1 MTRETWVRDVMRPA
15 IMAAMAACVAW
26 SVAEFIRLLW
36 PGWNLPWTVLSCALA
51 ALEAHF
57 SYRLLHSRPIFMTDR
72 WRVRAFELA
81 FLFVLIKAGV
91 YVGAPLD
98 AILADL
104 RTWAN
109 TPIAILDPQTL
120 VNYLLALG
128 ALFAVTDTTAN
139 LEELRD
145 PEAPLREISPR
156 DELLNRYF
164 WGGLIL
170 LFASGLAR
178 LGFVALL
185 DLGRGAITG
194 LVANALIYFMLGLVL
209 MGQANYAHWAA
220 VWQYEGTPVNDA
232 LPERWARHS
241 FIFLLVIALIAF
253 SLPTFYGLG
262 LLDVLGTAITAIA
275 FVLYAIAFLIS
286 ALIVGVFSLLA
297 PRGQEPVPPPVITAV
312 PTPQPLPT
320 PLPDA
325 PLPLDPLWEF
335 WRSTTFWIFIAVLV
349 AYILFE
355 YLSDRPELLQG
366 LRNARLFRR
375 LRELWKSLRH
385 TALGWMMA
393 VRDSRP
399 LERLVR
405 WMSRAPLSQL
415 PFWNLR
421 RASPREQIWYYYLS
435 TLRRAAQLGFGRAP
449 AQTPDEYD
457 PVLEAQ
463 LTEAQSEVRAL
474 TEAFDRARYSA
485 EEVKKE
491 KARETKEIWERVR
504 AALQRLKTINREERG
519 ERRD

>member
-1 MTRETWVRDVMRPA
+1 MTHETWVRDVLRPA
-15 IMAAMAACVAW
+15 IMATMAACVAW
-26 SVAEFIRLLW
+26 SIAEFIRLLW
-36 PGWNLPWTVLSCALA
+36 PAWNLPWTVLSCTLA

-57 SYRLLHSRPIFMTDR
+57 SYRLLRSRPIFMTDR

-109 TPIAILDPQTL
+109 TPIAIFDPQTI
-120 VNYLLALG
+120 VNYLLALA
-128 ALFAVTDTTAN
+128 ALFAVTDTTAD

-156 DELLNRYF
+156 EELLNRYF
-164 WGGLIL
+164 WAGLIL

-178 LGFVALL
+178 IGFVALL
-185 DLGRGAITG
+185 NLGRGAVTG

-232 LPERWARHS
+232 LPGRWARHS
-241 FIFLLVIALIAF
+241 LIFLLIIALIAF

-262 LLDVLGTAITAIA
+262 LLDVLGTLITVIG
-275 FVLYAIAFLIS
+275 FVLYLIAFLIS
-286 ALIVGVFSLLA
+286 ALIVGLFSSFA

-320 PLPDA
+320 PPLDT

-335 WRSTTFWIFIAVLV
+335 WRSTTFWVFIALLV

-355 YLSDRPELLQG
+355 YLSDRPELLRG
-366 LRNARLFRR
+366 LKNARLFRR
-375 LRELWKSLRH
+375 LRELWHSLRS
-385 TALGWMMA
+385 TALGWMEA
-393 VRDSRP
+393 VRVAIRESRP
-399 LERLVR
+399 LERLR
-405 WMSRAPLSQL
+405 QWISRTPLSQL

-457 PVLEAQ
+457 PLLEAQ
-463 LTEAQSEVRAL
+463 LAEAQTEVHAL
-474 TEAFDRARYSA
+474 TEAFDHARYNP
-485 EEVKKE
+485 EPIEKE
-491 KARETKEIWERVR
+491 KAKATKEIWEKVR
-504 AALQRLKTINREERG
+504 AALHRLRQRMDDK
-519 ERRD
+519 